1 MTLDP
6 VEGFIYYFEPVKPVA
21 EWGDEEQA
29 VAERHYDHLKAATDA
44 GKVLMAGRTLDHG
57 GPAFVVFEA
66 ADEQEARAFM
76 ESDPFVSSGQVRP
89 HLHPFRAALIRTPP
103 E

>member
-6 VEGFIYYFEPVKPVA
+6 VEGFIYYFEPARPVA
-21 EWGDEEQA
+21 EWGDKEHA
-29 VAERHYDHLKAATDA
+29 VAEQHFAHLKAATDA
-44 GKVLMAGRTLDHG
+44 GKVLMAGRTLDQG

-66 ADEQEARAFM
+66 VDEAEAKAFM

-89 HLHPFRAALIRTPP
+89 HLHPFRAALMRTPP
-103 E
+103 A